1 VKTVS
6 YKDPVSL
13 EVIKSCLAA
22 SEGDVAE
29 TKRMMNEAGYDASE
43 KVIANKGL
51 SAATD
56 IAEIREKLAPRI
68 ERQMTGD
75 MLDSSV
81 KTLVVLD
88 MAVEQ
93 AKERLE
99 NERVVDPAKMARDLA
114 QVIAQMSDKR
124 LALEGRPTSIT
135 ETRSP
140 DEIVRALEGMGVARQ
155 TVIESTAIEED
166 A

>member
-1 VKTVS
+1 MKPVS
-6 YKDPVSL
+6 YKDPVAL
-13 EVIKSCLAA
+13 EVLNSCLAA
-22 SEGDVAE
+22 TDGDVTEA
-29 TKRMMNEAGYDASE
+29 KQMLNEAGYDLSE
-43 KVIANKGL
+43 VQMTNKL
-51 SAATD
+51 SSQAVN
-56 IAEIREKLAPRI
+56 IAEIRERLAPRI

-81 KTLVVLD
+81 RTLVVLD

-93 AKERLE
+93 AKVRLE
-99 NERVVDPAKMARDLA
+99 TERVVDPAKMARDLA

-135 ETRSP
+135 ESRSP
-140 DEIVRALEGMGVARQ
+140 DEIVRALEAMKVA
-155 TVIESTAIEED
+155 TWIEGTAVE